1 MPQLETLLAVF
12 LTGLLFSA
20 SPGPSMAFVLSRSV
34 QYGARAGLASSL
46 GLLVGGLCHAL
57 AAALGLG
64 LVATRWPLV
73 LDTVRILGALY
84 LTYLAYDAFAAI
96 RRPEPSTDTE
106 TEQETPPA
114 PKASAKLSQLFRHG
128 VIVELCNPKTIIFF
142 LSFIPPFVTGH
153 STAGVFLLSAM
164 IPVSA
169 VPADLIAIVAGGQ
182 VAKWAHAHGWLT
194 RLIHAL
200 VGLVLL
206 TIAILVLTTS

>member
-12 LTGLLFSA
+12 LAGLLFSA

-34 QYGARAGLASSL
+34 QFGAPAGLASSL

-64 LVATRWPLV
+64 LLATRWPWV
-73 LDTVRILGALY
+73 LDIVRVLGALY
-84 LTYLAYDAFAAI
+84 LAYLAYDAFAAA
-96 RRPEPSTDTE
+96 RRPEPKADTE
-106 TEQETPPA
+106 AEPEAQSTPKEPA
-114 PKASAKLSQLFRHG
+114 RLSQLFRHG
-128 VIVELCNPKTIIFF
+128 VIVELFNPKTIIFF
-142 LSFIPPFVTGH
+142 LSFIPPFVKGH

-194 RLIHAL
+194 RLTHAL